1 LKPPNALERICIQ
14 YFKPRMT
21 PLATIVMCR
30 ECGPKQRYS
39 QEDFESVDKLLIDNK
54 AVTQNDDN
62 SFNGTR
68 KLIRPQ
74 LPVGDR
80 RRDSIHV
87 EDPLS
92 HALVMDT
99 HPVLESSHAEAF
111 YFQKQIQLQTEMTF
125 VLEDGE
131 ELNGVVEW
139 YDKCVVKLRVGRT
152 RVMVYKAAVKYLY
165 KASDAQISHPV
176 MK

>member
-1 LKPPNALERICIQ
+1 
-14 YFKPRMT
+14 M
-21 PLATIVMCR
+21 
-30 ECGPKQRYS
+30 
-39 QEDFESVDKLLIDNK
+39 IDNK
-54 AVTQNDDN
+54 SAILNDDN

-74 LPVGDR
+74 LPASDR
-80 RRDSIHV
+80 RRDPMYS

-92 HALVMDT
+92 HALVADM
-99 HPVLESSHAEAF
+99 HSSIESSHAEAF
-111 YFQKQIQLQTEMTF
+111 YFQKQIQLQTDMTF

-131 ELNGVVEW
+131 ELHGVIEW

-152 RVMVYKAAVKYLY
+152 RVMVYKATVKYLY
-165 KASDAQISHPV
+165 KTSDAHVSRAV

>member
-1 LKPPNALERICIQ
+1 MHPILQTTHTTLGDDGYLPGVWSTLEL
-14 YFKPRMT
+14 YFHGSRNGGD
-21 PLATIVMCR
+21 I
-30 ECGPKQRYS
+30 
-39 QEDFESVDKLLIDNK
+39 LIDSK
-54 AVTQNDDN
+54 SVSHHDDN

-74 LPVGDR
+74 LPASDR
-80 RRDSIHV
+80 RRDSMYI

-92 HALVMDT
+92 HALAIDT
-99 HPVLESSHAEAF
+99 YTTIESSHAEAF

-131 ELNGVVEW
+131 ELHGVIEW
-139 YDKCVVKLRVGRT
+139 YDKCVMKLRVGRT
-152 RVMVYKAAVKYLY
+152 RVMVYKASVKYLY
-165 KASDAQISHPV
+165 KTSDAQVPHKV

>member
-1 LKPPNALERICIQ
+1 
-14 YFKPRMT
+14 
-21 PLATIVMCR
+21 
-30 ECGPKQRYS
+30 
-39 QEDFESVDKLLIDNK
+39 LIDNK
-54 AVTQNDDN
+54 PAKQKDDN

-74 LPVGDR
+74 LPHGER
-80 RRDSIHV
+80 RRDPLHG

-92 HALVMDT
+92 HALVMDVHT
-99 HPVLESSHAEAF
+99 VLESSHAEAF

-131 ELNGVVEW
+131 ELYGVIEW

-152 RVMVYKAAVKYLY
+152 RMLVYKAAVKYLY
-165 KASDAQISHPV
+165 KTSDGQITSPV

>member
-1 LKPPNALERICIQ
+1 
-14 YFKPRMT
+14 
-21 PLATIVMCR
+21 
-30 ECGPKQRYS
+30 
-39 QEDFESVDKLLIDNK
+39 LIDNK
-54 AVTQNDDN
+54 AATEKDDN

-74 LPVGDR
+74 LPPGDR
-80 RRDSIHV
+80 RRDSVHS

-92 HALVMDT
+92 HALVLDT
-99 HPVLESSHAEAF
+99 YTTTESSHAEAF

-131 ELNGVVEW
+131 ELYGVIEW
-139 YDKCVVKLRVGRT
+139 YDKCVVKMRVGRT

-165 KASDAQISHPV
+165 KSSDAQVSHPV

>member
-1 LKPPNALERICIQ
+1 
-14 YFKPRMT
+14 
-21 PLATIVMCR
+21 
-30 ECGPKQRYS
+30 
-39 QEDFESVDKLLIDNK
+39 LIDNK
-54 AVTQNDDN
+54 SAILNDEN

-74 LPVGDR
+74 LPATDR
-80 RRDSIHV
+80 RRDSMYS

-92 HALVMDT
+92 HALVMDSYT
-99 HPVLESSHAEAF
+99 TLESSHAEAF

-131 ELNGVVEW
+131 ELHGVIEW
-139 YDKCVVKLRVGRT
+139 YDKCVVKMRVGRA
-152 RVMVYKAAVKYLY
+152 RVMIYKASVKYLY
-165 KASDAQISHPV
+165 KTSDAHVSRPV

>member
-1 LKPPNALERICIQ
+1 LLCAGSAAQNLDLYHPPETAE
-14 YFKPRMT
+14 
-21 PLATIVMCR
+21 
-30 ECGPKQRYS
+30 KQ
-39 QEDFESVDKLLIDNK
+39 LIDHK
-54 AVTQNDDN
+54 PATEKDDN

-68 KLIRPQ
+68 KLVRPQ
-74 LPVGDR
+74 LPVGER
-80 RRDSIHV
+80 RRDPLYG

-92 HALVMDT
+92 HALVLDT
-99 HPVLESSHAEAF
+99 YTTLESSHAEAF
-111 YFQKQIQLQTEMTF
+111 YFQKQVQLQTEMTF

-131 ELNGVVEW
+131 ELYGVIEW

-165 KASDAQISHPV
+165 KTSDAHVTRPV